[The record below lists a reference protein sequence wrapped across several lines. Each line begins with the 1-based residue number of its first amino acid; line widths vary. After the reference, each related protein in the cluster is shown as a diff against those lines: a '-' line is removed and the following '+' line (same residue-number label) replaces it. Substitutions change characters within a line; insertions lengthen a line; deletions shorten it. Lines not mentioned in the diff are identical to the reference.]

1 MIEFLSAHQLNIML
15 ALSSVCGTIVL
26 FVLIANA
33 LPKRRRMALLCHEL
47 ASMFLL
53 YFDRLAY
60 IYSGDPTRTGFI
72 MVRLSNFLVF
82 ALTNVVV
89 LTFNQ
94 YITDILK
101 TDGKFTE
108 MPRRIK
114 AVNVL
119 TILGVF
125 MVVVSQ
131 FTGIYYF
138 FDELN
143 QYHRGPLF
151 ILCYV
156 LPVLA
161 PLIQLTVIVQYKKLI
176 NRGIYISLVLF
187 VVVPIFASII
197 QIFAY
202 GLSLTNIAI
211 VGLAV
216 VIYIFAL
223 HDINERIQKASRNEI
238 EYLRKERKNMQRLF
252 DQTASAFVGAV
263 DARDEFTKGHSQRV
277 ANYAREIAKACGKS
291 EKECDEVYYAA
302 LLHDV
307 GKLGIP
313 DALLQKTED
322 LTKEE
327 KEIVKKKTIIGDE
340 ILSNITDYPY
350 LRFGAHYV
358 HEKFDGTGYPEHL
371 KGYDIPEIARI
382 VAVAD
387 RYDFLT
393 SSKADRDPFPQFVVR
408 EELVK
413 EAGARF
419 DPRFASIM
427 VNLMDADSDY
437 KMQEYGLSA
446 NQEPETEIDVD
457 GYRSH
462 ITKGILVESF
472 ETKISFDAVNNS
484 SDPSVFSNPSI
495 IVFDSYDGRVH
506 EDEKTIS
513 AFGYTEFGEIWFDG
527 RFICTRARNMEITVV
542 EEETDPESDE
552 ASGIEKGQY
561 RVYTGRYEDHVKVR
575 MVSSEKTFEIVIAL
589 LDNSVYAYVGITGE
603 HCHISNIT
611 IEKTEKDTAEI
622 ERIAPRLVY
631 TNRMEGDLPN
641 VQIDRTRSAATKGVM
656 LKDDM
661 NILFHARS
669 LPSATLVWQCPYVVL
684 YNSDDGEVYGENYHE
699 YSLVKLNGEN
709 DAVTEYAQNEIDV
722 VKTEAFG
729 NWEAWK
735 TLNKNGLECEVS
747 LTVKD
752 NVIITE
758 AETAGLILKNTTRL
772 KENKQVYVALTGD
785 QCALTDIRIKS

>member
-15 ALSSVCGTIVL
+15 ALSSVCATIAL

-33 LPKRRRMALLCHEL
+33 LPKRRRMALLFHEL

-60 IYSGDPTRTGFI
+60 MYSGDQTQTGFV
-72 MVRLSNFLVF
+72 MVRVTNFFVF

-94 YITDILK
+94 YITDILM
-101 TDGKFTE
+101 TDGKLTKI
-108 MPRRIK
+108 PRRIK
-114 AVNVL
+114 VVNAL
-119 TILGVF
+119 TVMGVF

-131 FTGIYYF
+131 FTGIYYY

-143 QYHRGPLF
+143 TYHRGPLF

-156 LPVLA
+156 FPVVA
-161 PLIQLTVIVQYKKLI
+161 PLIQLTVIVQNKKRI

-187 VVVPIFASII
+187 VVVPILASIV

-223 HDINERIQKASRNEI
+223 FDINERIQKASQNEI
-238 EYLRKERKNMQRLF
+238 EYLKKERKNMQRLF

-277 ANYAREIAKACGKS
+277 AKYAREIARACGKS

-327 KEIVKKKTIIGDE
+327 KEIVKRKTIIGDE

-358 HEKFDGTGYPEHL
+358 HEKFDGSGYPEHL

-408 EELVK
+408 EEFIK
-413 EAGARF
+413 ESGARF

-427 VNLMDADSDY
+427 VALMDKDGDY
-437 KMQEYGLSA
+437 EMQEYGLNS
-446 NQEPETEIDVD
+446 NSEPETEFSVD
-457 GYRSH
+457 EYRSH
-462 ITKGILVESF
+462 ISKGILVEPVETEISF
-472 ETKISFDAVNNS
+472 EAVRNTDDSNA
-484 SDPSVFSNPSI
+484 FSNPSI
-495 IVFDSYDGRVH
+495 IVFDSFDGRVH
-506 EDEKTIS
+506 EDEKTIQ

-527 RFICTRARNMEITVV
+527 RFISTRARNMEINVI
-542 EEETDPESDE
+542 EEETDPDYDE
-552 ASGIEKGQY
+552 AKELPENKY
-561 RVYTGRYEDHVKVR
+561 YVYAGRYEDHVKVR
-575 MVSSEKTFEIVIAL
+575 LVSRLKTFEVVIAL
-589 LDNSVYAYVGITGE
+589 LDNSVYAYVGLTGE
-603 HCHISNIT
+603 HCDISNIEIT
-611 IEKTEKDTAEI
+611 KTEKEI
-622 ERIAPRLVY
+622 EEIPRIAQRLVY
-631 TNRMEGDLPN
+631 TNRLEGDIPN
-641 VQIDRTRSAATKGVM
+641 VQIDRTRSAATKGVPVQDEM
-656 LKDDM
+656 RL
-661 NILFHARS
+661 IFHSMS
-669 LPSATLVWQCPYVVL
+669 LPSSTLVWQCPYVVL

-699 YSLVKLNGEN
+699 YSVVKLNGEN
-709 DAVTEYAQNEIDV
+709 DAVTDYALNEIEV
-722 VKTEAFG
+722 EKTEDFG
-729 NWEAWK
+729 SWEAWK
-735 TLNKNGLECEVS
+735 TLNKKGIECEVKF
-747 LTVKD
+747 TVEKG
-752 NVIITE
+752 VIITE
-758 AETAGLILKNTTRL
+758 AETGGIILKNTTRL
-772 KENKQVYVALTGD
+772 KEDKEVYVALTGD
-785 QCALTDIRIKS
+785 QCALTDIRIKT